1 VRPLGDTLAT
11 TRLNRI
17 LKPYL
22 TRLEDSIERRAY
34 GEDISAKPFNI
45 ITITDGVPSDGVKS
59 VIMKTARKLD

>member
-1 VRPLGDTLAT
+1 MRPLGDTLAT

-22 TRLEDSIERRAY
+22 TRLEESIERRAY
-34 GEDISAKPFNI
+34 GEDIPAKPFN
-45 ITITDGVPSDGVKS
+45 ITDGVPSDGVKS